1 MCIHCPK
8 YKSVS
13 EHFQIGEIMP
23 SQKEQRGTT
32 PIGMLFFAIGAVI
45 SYFIF
50 DSVWN
55 IIIKL
60 LIFFFVAIPFLAQ
73 PFRY

>member
-1 MCIHCPK
+1 MFRK
-8 YKSVS
+8 N
-13 EHFQIGEIMP
+13 E
-23 SQKEQRGTT
+23 QKGTT
-32 PIGMLFFAIGAVI
+32 PIGMLFFAIGSVL

-50 DSVWN
+50 DTDWN

-60 LIFFFVAIPFLAQ
+60 LVFFFVAIPFLAQ

>member
-1 MCIHCPK
+1 MT
-8 YKSVS
+8 
-13 EHFQIGEIMP
+13 
-23 SQKEQRGTT
+23 SQKKQRGTT

-50 DSVWN
+50 DSDWN

-60 LIFFFVAIPFLAQ
+60 LIFFFVAIPLADSNLKCNTHWVNG
-73 PFRY
+73 